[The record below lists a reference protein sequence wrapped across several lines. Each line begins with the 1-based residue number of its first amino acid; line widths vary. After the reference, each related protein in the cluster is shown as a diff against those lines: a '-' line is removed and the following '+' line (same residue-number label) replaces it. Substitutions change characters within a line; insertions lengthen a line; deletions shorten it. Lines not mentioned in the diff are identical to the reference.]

1 MNAAKFG
8 YLWLVGNGKNIKFWE
23 DQWFGGTSLAIHF
36 WDLYIIRNE
45 QNKTISEVWVDGQIK
60 LSFRRCFNQKLVSL
74 WEELVAIV
82 QGLILSDGEDQMVWK
97 ISDSGA
103 DSSQS
108 LYAVLNFRGIT
119 LCSYQRCGS

>member
-1 MNAAKFG
+1 M
-8 YLWLVGNGKNIKFWE
+8 
-23 DQWFGGTSLAIHF
+23 D
-36 WDLYIIRNE
+36 
-45 QNKTISEVWVDGQIK
+45 K
-60 LSFRRCFNQKLVSL
+60 LSSSLGDVLTKKLVSL
-74 WEELVAIV
+74 WEDLVAIV
-82 QGLILSDGEDQMVWK
+82 QGLILSNGEDQMVWK